1 MDVFEFNESLQSD
14 EYRLWYILHNVYES
28 SFKGL
33 NCVQP
38 IYAHMKKKLHFMLH
52 ACVWCVIVA
61 KKQTKKQ
68 QTEMFS
74 FSFFA
79 F

>member
-33 NCVQP
+33 NCV
-38 IYAHMKKKLHFMLH
+38 
-52 ACVWCVIVA
+52 
-61 KKQTKKQ
+61 
-68 QTEMFS
+68 
-74 FSFFA
+74 
-79 F
+79 